1 MFWQGEKCDL
11 GNSDNFEIQK
21 LKFSKSTIETEYNLL
36 GSSLYLLVIFGLDS

>member
-21 LKFSKSTIETEYNLL
+21 LKFSKSTIETENHFL
-36 GSSLYLLVIFGLDS
+36 GTSLYLLVFFGLDS